1 MAPALRRQLQVQ
13 IAQILVGHRVVRNR
27 ANGSLQGIA
36 GAFQVAL
43 GRPDHGQVVVG
54 LGQLGKL
61 LDQPVELVLG
71 IGHPLELKERQPF
84 QEAQP
89 GITRR
94 LLQGRIGHGQR
105 PGRIAPVQGRLR
117 LPALVL
123 QLGTGIGGLASAIDR
138 QGIGQARIRTVIA
151 CTAC

>member
-1 MAPALRRQLQVQ
+1 M
-13 IAQILVGHRVVRNR
+13 
-27 ANGSLQGIA
+27 
-36 GAFQVAL
+36 
-43 GRPDHGQVVVG
+43 
-54 LGQLGKL
+54 
-61 LDQPVELVLG
+61 LG
-71 IGHPLELKERQPF
+71 IGHPLELKERQSF

-89 GITRR
+89 GIPRR

-138 QGIGQARIRTVIA
+138 QGIGQPRIRAVMA